1 MSFQPVI
8 SNSWD
13 DLYVAFSSSSRVHG
27 STPSTASLHQTDPGS
42 SPEKSAVPED
52 ILIDLTVN
60 SDEELSQSSPESVY
74 YTARQEDELNLF
86 EDLDGLIV
94 EQKSCIRPT
103 QKETDSKLKSDA
115 YPKDECNYLK
125 LSDYGNI
132 FEMYSSDFHG
142 KYSKYIPEP
151 SSIPP
156 LYSHIEWP
164 KLNETEEKYN
174 KKPVNNAA
182 SAPELN
188 KPSQKDKD
196 SHLLSSLQNT
206 AFSKL
211 KEERYEAP
219 LVTEYDTRFREKLN
233 LPYLKLNAA
242 EEPVMIALL
251 YVQLPKYVNQ
261 KLYELKTQFATAAM
275 LSFFSPWMEIQCLW
289 VKDIQVKYKQ
299 LIEDVTLKSKF
310 TKTFLNNEHKAV
322 LVLSKDAGDLLRHKN
337 TAFLDVLAATLQI
350 QPREL
355 IVLASSVNPGIPTL
369 DGREKGGTPV

>member
-13 DLYVAFSSSSRVHG
+13 DLYVAFSSSSRDHD
-27 STPSTASLHQTDPGS
+27 STPSTVGLHQTGPGS
-42 SPEKSAVPED
+42 SPEKSAVPDD

-60 SDEELSQSSPESVY
+60 SDEELSKSSPESVY
-74 YTARQEDELNLF
+74 YTARQEDE
-86 EDLDGLIV
+86 DLDGLII
-94 EQKSCIRPT
+94 EPKSCIT
-103 QKETDSKLKSDA
+103 QNETDSKLKN
-115 YPKDECNYLK
+115 DEFNYLK
-125 LSDYGNI
+125 VSNYGDI

-151 SSIPP
+151 LSIPP

-164 KLNETEEKYN
+164 KLNETEEKCN

-188 KPSQKDKD
+188 KSSQIDKD

-206 AFSKL
+206 ALSKS

-242 EEPVMIALL
+242 EEPVMIASL

-275 LSFFSPWMEIQCLW
+275 LSFFSPWMEVQCLW